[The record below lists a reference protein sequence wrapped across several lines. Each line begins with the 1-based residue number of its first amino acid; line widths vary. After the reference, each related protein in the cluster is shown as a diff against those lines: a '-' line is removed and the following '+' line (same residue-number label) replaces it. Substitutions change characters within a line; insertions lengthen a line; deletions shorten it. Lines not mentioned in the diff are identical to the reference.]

1 MGAWNWLDVILAVV
15 VLISV
20 ATAAAKGFTRELIS
34 LAALVTGVVVASV
47 GYSRAAYWFEDLT
60 RSHEVA
66 LGAAFLA
73 LFFGT
78 LLLGA
83 LVSAL
88 AKKLIKTAGLQSAD
102 RLLGG
107 AFGLVRGLLID
118 CVLLMALVAFSIKPE
133 ALQKSM
139 LAPYVTTGAR
149 AIAWVMPGSLKAQFR
164 EGFEKF
170 RQALISRD
178 RKGSSH

>member
-1 MGAWNWLDVILAVV
+1 MSPWNWLDVILVLV

-20 ATAAAKGFTRELIS
+20 VTAATKGFIRELIA
-34 LAALVTGVVVASV
+34 LAAIVTGLVVASL
-47 GYSRAAYWFEDLT
+47 GYSRGASWIDDLT

-66 LGAAFLA
+66 LGAAFLT
-73 LFFGT
+73 LFFGV

-83 LVSAL
+83 LVSVL
-88 AKKLIKTAGLQSAD
+88 AKKLIKTAGIQSAD

-118 CVLLMALVAFSIKPE
+118 CVLLMALVAFSMKPE
-133 ALQKSM
+133 ALQQSL

-149 AIAWVMPGSLKAQFR
+149 AMALVMPGSLKAQFR
-164 EGFEKF
+164 GGFEKF
-170 RQALISRD
+170 HQALISRD
-178 RKGSSH
+178 RKTSAH

>member
-1 MGAWNWLDVILAVV
+1 MGAWNWLDSILAIV

-20 ATAAAKGFTRELIS
+20 ATAAVKGFIRELIS
-34 LAALVTGVVVASV
+34 LAALVTGVVVAAL
-47 GYSRAAYWFEDLT
+47 GYERAAFWFEDLT

-66 LGAAFLA
+66 LGAGFLA
-73 LFFGT
+73 LFLGT

-107 AFGLVRGLLID
+107 AFGLVRGLLVD

-133 ALQKSM
+133 TVQESL

-149 AIAWVMPGSLKAQFR
+149 AMVWLMPGSLKAQFR
-164 EGFEKF
+164 GGFEKF

-178 RKGSSH
+178 RKGSGH